1 MPESKRRKK
10 KGKPARL
17 RSARPIRDDLPRDDL
32 PRDDLPRDDLPRDDL
47 PSVDGIV
54 RSIVRG
60 GRELLDVDGVDL
72 SDPDAAQGW
81 IDAFNARPFEE
92 CDAFLSRYD
101 SPER

>member
-17 RSARPIRDDLPRDDL
+17 RSARPI
-32 PRDDLPRDDLPRDDL
+32 RDDLPRDDLPRDDL